1 MSTYELPL
9 TDANFDSE
17 IANGVVLVD
26 FWAPRCP
33 PCRRLGPIIS
43 KVAAAMHGKAKVG
56 KCNVD
61 EWPRLAERYGIKGIP
76 ALVFL
81 RDGQETERLNGFQ
94 EERLLLEK
102 LTTAAQSNPMNAG
115 DPYSR

>member
-1 MSTYELPL
+1 MSTHDL
-9 TDANFDSE
+9 TLTEANFDSE
-17 IANGVVLVD
+17 VANGVVLVD

-43 KVAAAMHGKAKVG
+43 KVAAAMHGKAKVA

-61 EWPRLAERYGIKGIP
+61 ECPRLAERYGVRGIP

-81 RDGQETERLNGFQ
+81 RDGHETERLQGFQ

-102 LTTAAQSNPMNAG
+102 LNTATQPNS
-115 DPYSR
+115 SR